1 MGEYLELVT
10 TLSNHDLGAL
20 LEQELGQH
28 PRLLKRLQLTDG
40 TVTTKLATCNDVF
53 LTFDD
58 MVALYWLIRSHHDVL
73 RYGPT
78 HAHNS
83 TPEEILRDRTSLYLG
98 PWEER
103 GKTRKRVTV
112 PVSLS
117 GLIEHRNVWCP
128 TMKTLS
134 KNGTVY
140 DRTIR
145 RDETRGVS
153 TNPAGYYAPCPKREK
168 RFTAYEVGFAWDAST
183 NNGRTIYQCP
193 PCGTLFNM
201 GERETPEYEN
211 LARALTAGYAY
222 K

>member
-10 TLSNHDLGAL
+10 TLSDHDLGAL

-28 PRLLKRLQLTDG
+28 PQLLKRLQLKDG
-40 TVTTKLATCNDVF
+40 TLTTKLATCNDVF

-58 MVALYWLIRSHHDVL
+58 MVALYWFIHSHHDVL

-103 GKTRKRVTV
+103 GRQKPRVSV
-112 PVSLS
+112 PDEFFEN
-117 GLIEHRNVWCP
+117 IEHRSVWHP
-128 TMKTLS
+128 TIKTRS
-134 KNGTVY
+134 MHDTWYCRKITPV
-140 DRTIR
+140 
-145 RDETRGVS
+145 ETGGVS
-153 TNPAGYYAPCPKREK
+153 NYSAGYYAPCPNREDPS
-168 RFTAYEVGFAWDAST
+168 TAYEAGYAWDAST
-183 NNGRTIYQCP
+183 NHGRTIYQCP
-193 PCGTLFNM
+193 PCGALFNM
-201 GERETPEYEN
+201 GEHETPQYED